1 MGEKQ
6 PGNGKP
12 KYIRKFVKQRGIR
25 DLFHFTRVEN
35 IESIMSRG
43 LVSVSEL
50 RDREVPFVASDSERR
65 DGRLDGVSLSVSFP
79 NWKMFYNKRVNSD
92 APTHWVVLS
101 VRPSVLWTHRVEFFT
116 YNAASA
122 EMIDSD
128 RSTHVRSSAFRELF
142 ASEHR
147 MTEKGSPLPKRFP
160 TQNQA
165 ELLVFDPI
173 LPRDFQYCVVGTEEL
188 TGRVLTV
195 APDLEVRLVRLR
207 PNGDAIDPGVFSTL
221 DYFVTHKGNPHG

>member
-1 MGEKQ
+1 M
-6 PGNGKP
+6 
-12 KYIRKFVKQRGIR
+12 I
-25 DLFHFTRVEN
+25 
-35 IESIMSRG
+35 RG

-50 RDREVPFVASDSERR
+50 RDEALPFIASDPERR

-79 NWKMFYNKRVNSD
+79 NWRMFYHKRLNSD

-101 VRPSVLWTHRVEFFT
+101 ISPSVLWTHRIEFYT
-116 YNAASA
+116 YNAASE

-128 RSTHVRSSAFRELF
+128 RSTRIRSAAFRELF
-142 ASEHR
+142 SGEHR
-147 MTEKGSPLPKRFP
+147 TTEKGCPLPKRFP

-165 ELLVFDPI
+165 EVLVFDPI

-188 TGRVLTV
+188 KTRVLTV
-195 APDLEVRLVRLR
+195 APDIGVRLVRLR

-221 DYFVTHKGNPHG
+221 DYFVTHKGNTHG